1 MKPVLAVTMWR
12 RTAPTYLY
20 DETPLHTLV
29 DDYARAID
37 RAGAVAMML
46 GRLDPDDVDEVL
58 DLVHGLI
65 VTGGGDLDPAS
76 YGHPNHASTDI
87 EPDADRRDLALIRA
101 ARERGLPVL
110 GICRGHQAINVA
122 LGGALS
128 QHVLGEHDTHPDR
141 AGTATERNDHR
152 HVVVFEPASRLA
164 SIYGTVERKV
174 NSLHHQAV
182 IEVGEGLAVT
192 ARTPDGAIEAVE
204 SADPGWPAL
213 GVQWHPEMLGD
224 DPAEN
229 RLFAAFVAD
238 ALAYRRRR

>member
-1 MKPVLAVTMWR
+1 MKPVVAVTMWR

-58 DLVHGLI
+58 DLVHGLV
-65 VTGGGDLDPAS
+65 VTGGGDIDPSA
-76 YGHPNHASTDI
+76 YGHRNRGSADI

-101 ARERGLPVL
+101 AHERGMPVL

-122 LGGALS
+122 LGGALR
-128 QHVLGEHDTHPDR
+128 QHVLGEHAAHPER
-141 AGTATERNDHR
+141 AGTAVERNDHR
-152 HVVVFEPASRLA
+152 HVVVFEPGCRLA
-164 SIYGTVERKV
+164 AIYGTEERKV

-182 IEVGEGLAVT
+182 IEVGDGLAVT

-204 SADPGWPAL
+204 STDPGWPVLA
-213 GVQWHPEMLGD
+213 VQWHPEMLGE
-224 DPAEN
+224 DPAEDS
-229 RLFAAFVAD
+229 LFAAFVND
-238 ALAYRRRR
+238 ALAYRRTR